1 MPSCG
6 AVVFGV
12 VEAVSNDTQRFVHL
26 LSGSEFAC
34 DIGFQNNHIS
44 AFGVSCGVLASY
56 AFAEVIF
63 WTHRILLPS

>member
-1 MPSCG
+1 VLLKQFRNG
-6 AVVFGV
+6 
-12 VEAVSNDTQRFVHL
+12 TQRFVHL